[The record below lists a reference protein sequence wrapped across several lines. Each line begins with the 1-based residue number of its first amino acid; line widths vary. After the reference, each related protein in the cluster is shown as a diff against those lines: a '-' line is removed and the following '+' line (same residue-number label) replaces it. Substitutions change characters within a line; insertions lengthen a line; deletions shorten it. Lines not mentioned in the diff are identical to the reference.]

1 MVWICYTIL
10 AEMLISLA
18 ETLISL
24 AKTLCDISQHV
35 DIVGQY
41 ITSFRPRH
49 LYCGPIWYAIPAE
62 MLILLAN
69 VSLYN
74 WPIHYTISAETPVSL
89 AKTLCNIGQ
98 YAMNINGPMWS
109 ISPLGH
115 SGLIPL
121 ANTFTILGHF
131 DYKSVGQGIQYDLRP
146 RLVGA
151 LETDKCT
158 TSFWRY

>member
-1 MVWICYTIL
+1 
-10 AEMLISLA
+10 MLISLA
-18 ETLISL
+18 NM
-24 AKTLCDISQHV
+24 LCNIGQDTN
-35 DIVGQY
+35 IVGQY
-41 ITSFRPRH
+41 VTPFQPRC

-62 MLILLAN
+62 MFILLAN

-74 WPIHYTISAETPVSL
+74 WPIHYTISAETPISL

-121 ANTFTILGHF
+121 ANTFTILGHL
-131 DYKSVGQGIQYDLRP
+131 DYKSFGQGIQYDPRP
-146 RLVGA
+146 RLAGA

-158 TSFWRY
+158 TSFLRY

>member
-1 MVWICYTIL
+1 ML
-10 AEMLISLA
+10 AEM
-18 ETLISL
+18 LISL

-35 DIVGQY
+35 DIIGQY
-41 ITSFRPRH
+41 VTPFQPRR
-49 LYCGPIWYAIPAE
+49 LYCGPIWYAILAE

-74 WPIHYTISAETPVSL
+74 WPIHYTISAETLISL

-98 YAMNINGPMWS
+98 YINIVGQYTMNINGPMWS

-121 ANTFTILGHF
+121 ANTFTILGHP
-131 DYKSVGQGIQYDLRP
+131 DYKSVSQGIQYNPQP

-158 TSFWRY
+158 TSFLHY